1 MMRLIREAR
10 EKAIAASATAVQPAM
25 VQPAMPPAAVA
36 VVAGTLVPA
45 QPMEMRRDAEEAES
59 SNSTKAAAPAGGQ
72 LPDDEAVEGED
83 AISKLKRLKE
93 LLDLGA
99 ISQAEFDEKKAPLMS
114 RI

>member
-1 MMRLIREAR
+1 MSIESWVHDGVWCGHLTM
-10 EKAIAASATAVQPAM
+10 
-25 VQPAMPPAAVA
+25 
-36 VVAGTLVPA
+36 AGA
-45 QPMEMRRDAEEAES
+45 GQS
-59 SNSTKAAAPAGGQ
+59 STSTKAAAPAGGQ
-72 LPDDEAVEGED
+72 LPDDEVVEGED